1 MELKEGEIVKTE
13 IDLTNRIRAI
23 INERGLKQK
32 FIAEHMG
39 ISPKKLSD
47 MLNGRIRIYP
57 DDIFKICSALGVTP
71 NDIYG
76 VGKSA

>member
-1 MELKEGEIVKTE
+1 MKTE
-13 IDLTNRIRAI
+13 IDLANRIRAI

-32 FIAEHMG
+32 FIAEHMD

-47 MLNGRIRIYP
+47 MLNGHMRIYP
-57 DDIFKICSALGVTP
+57 EGIFKICSALGVTP

-76 VGKSA
+76 VSNSA